1 MTWVNQSCD
10 ITPIDDLPKTLGQG
24 ELPNMT
30 SNSLQLGVETG
41 SLQDWEL
48 TYPNLKNGKSSSNT
62 PWVLICNRSQDG
74 RFLYIQFP
82 LFWRH
87 APRKT

>member
-1 MTWVNQSCD
+1 MTWVNQSCE
-10 ITPIDDLPKTLGQG
+10 ITPIDNLPKT
-24 ELPNMT
+24 LPNMT

-48 TYPNLKNGKSSSNT
+48 TYPNLGNGKSSSNT
-62 PWVLICNRSQDG
+62 PWVLICIRSQDG

-82 LFWRH
+82 LFWCH